1 MFKKFTTIG
10 IRMGSLVS
18 TLGSVYRV
26 HRFFFNSLLR
36 YFVFST
42 FRDLLCTVLAFV
54 VEFFM
59 FSFIKFKCKPPMKG
73 LIQYRYLLFE
83 LPYVSICEMIL
94 RSIYL

>member
-1 MFKKFTTIG
+1 
-10 IRMGSLVS
+10 MGSLVS

-59 FSFIKFKCKPPMKG
+59 FSFIKFKWMKG